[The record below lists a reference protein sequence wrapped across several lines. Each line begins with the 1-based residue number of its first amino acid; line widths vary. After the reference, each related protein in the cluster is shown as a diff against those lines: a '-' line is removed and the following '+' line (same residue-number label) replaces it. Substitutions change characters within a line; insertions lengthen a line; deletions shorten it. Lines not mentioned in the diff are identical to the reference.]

1 MTARIAVLVV
11 ATLGFC
17 SAGCSYNP
25 GYFPYILPPGRIQQ
39 DHAKPGGPGYFRNY
53 DPQAVKLEVS
63 PNQLITAP
71 LGSQVVLL
79 GTVMDKDGQPRR
91 SRRVEWITE
100 GPGNIVEVDESGFY
114 PGRGYK
120 VDNRYAVS
128 YTNYTTKTITRG
140 NTDPADDVIV
150 APGQTFCV
158 LSSAIAG
165 ETVVTVYAPEVFN
178 WDNGRVTVKILW
190 GDGRFSFPASA
201 VTRVGGE
208 HTLTTSISSTAAD
221 GIPAGYRIRYRVID
235 GPAAV
240 LVSRAG
246 SGTGA
251 SLSGTGSKE
260 AEAFTD
266 ANGDAAVR
274 LVQQVPKAGK
284 TRVFVEVVKP
294 PESGTGTGT
303 VVGRKETV
311 IEWAEPKIH
320 LAVNAP
326 NAAGLNGTFPVTV
339 SLDNDANIDS
349 RNAKVNITL
358 SDGATL
364 VKSDPPPSRQDI
376 TGTLT
381 FELPPTPGKTK
392 QEVVLQVKPARLGQV
407 TVTADAVTTDG
418 LSATNKATTRVE
430 QGKLQLH
437 IEAPTAAL
445 TDEQIP
451 FRIAVTNAGA
461 APAENVTVWARCDEG
476 LKGAAA
482 QNPIELAAGSLAP
495 GQTKTLDLPLVAA
508 RSGRYGVRATVTG
521 DGNLSG
527 SAEPVA
533 VDVRSVKLT
542 AGATGPRMAYLNAE
556 FDWTVSVKNTG
567 DATATNLVV
576 RATVP
581 NEVRVKPGDG
591 GTVGAG
597 SVEWKLPELRAGD
610 QKTFRLSVTALKLS
624 DRAALTV
631 SVLGDANNGTRT
643 VGEPLGAKA
652 ETAVA
657 IIGTPA
663 LVLELAT
670 PAGLVEVGKRVS
682 FQVRVKN
689 QGTVSARNVEVNAF
703 APPELKAIRGA
714 ASPGADVASI
724 DATGRVTFTIV
735 EELRPG
741 ATITFTIDVDA
752 VQAGDARFRAEVRAA
767 HLTNALKE
775 EQAARVTAK

>member
-1 MTARIAVLVV
+1 M
-11 ATLGFC
+11 
-17 SAGCSYNP
+17 
-25 GYFPYILPPGRIQQ
+25 
-39 DHAKPGGPGYFRNY
+39 
-53 DPQAVKLEVS
+53 
-63 PNQLITAP
+63 
-71 LGSQVVLL
+71 
-79 GTVMDKDGQPRR
+79 
-91 SRRVEWITE
+91 
-100 GPGNIVEVDESGFY
+100 DESGFY

-128 YTNYTTKTITRG
+128 YTNYVTKTITRG

-158 LSSAIAG
+158 LSSAVAG

-178 WDNGRVTVKILW
+178 WDNGRVVVKILW

-208 HTLTTSISSTAAD
+208 HTLTTNISSTATE
-221 GIPAGYRIRYRVID
+221 GLPAGYRIRYRVMD

-246 SGTGA
+246 TGTGA
-251 SLSGTGSKE
+251 SQSGTGSKE

-266 ANGDAAVR
+266 ADGNAAVR
-274 LVQQVPKAGK
+274 LVQQIPKAGK

-311 IEWAEPKIH
+311 VEWAEPKIH

-326 NAAGLNGTFPVTV
+326 AAAGVNGTFPVAIA
-339 SLDNDANIDS
+339 LDNEANIDS
-349 RNAKVNITL
+349 RNARVNVTL

-364 VKSDPPPSRQDI
+364 ARSDPPPTRQDGN
-376 TGTLT
+376 GTLT

-392 QEVVLQVKPARLGQV
+392 QEVSLQVKPAKLGQV
-407 TVTADAVTTDG
+407 TVTAEVVTADG

-430 QGKLQLH
+430 QGRLQLH
-437 IEAPTAAL
+437 IEAPAAAL

-451 FRIAVTNAGA
+451 FKVAVTNAGPA
-461 APAENVTVWARCDEG
+461 AAENVTVWARFDEG

-482 QNPIELAAGSLAP
+482 QNPVELAAGSLAP

-508 RSGRYGVRATVTG
+508 RSGRFGVRATATG
-521 DGNLSG
+521 DGNLTG

-542 AGATGPRMAYLNAE
+542 AAATGPKMAYLNAE
-556 FDWTVSVKNTG
+556 FDWTVTVKNTG

-581 NEVRVKPGDG
+581 NEVRVKSPDG

-597 SVEWKLPELRAGD
+597 SVEWKVAELRAGE
-610 QKTFRLSVTALKLS
+610 QKTFRLNATAAKLA
-624 DRAALTV
+624 DRATLTV
-631 SVLGDANNGTRT
+631 SVLGDAKDGART

-703 APPELKAIRGA
+703 APPELRAIRGTASPGRMPPASTPRA
-714 ASPGADVASI
+714 ASPSPSWKNCDRATQSPSPSTWTPCRRATPAS
-724 DATGRVTFTIV
+724 APKSAPPTSRTPSRKN
-735 EELRPG
+735 RPRG
-741 ATITFTIDVDA
+741 
-752 VQAGDARFRAEVRAA
+752 
-767 HLTNALKE
+767 
-775 EQAARVTAK
+775 